1 MRLFRNLLA
10 LLIAVSLAALP
21 IGATA
26 ATLTSVQP
34 AAVADAQAHAA
45 MDHAM
50 HMTAA
55 EPCHQQAADD
65 AQPPAHGAKCPLGF
79 CCVGATCAFGPVSA
93 VPVEFPS
100 VLTALIALPTDHF
113 VPDHAGTPPFRPPR
127 V

>member
-26 ATLTSVQP
+26 ATLPSVQP
-34 AAVADAQAHAA
+34 AAAAETHAHAA
-45 MDHAM
+45 MDHATQM
-50 HMTAA
+50 AA
-55 EPCHQQAADD
+55 GEPCHQQADNS
-65 AQPPAHGAKCPLGF
+65 QLPAHGYKCPLGF
-79 CCVGATCAFGPVSA
+79 CCVGATCAFSPVAA

-100 VLTALIALPTDHF
+100 IMKALLALPTDHF
-113 VPDHAGTPPFRPPR
+113 VPDHAGSPPFRPPR

>member
-21 IGATA
+21 IGVSA
-26 ATLTSVQP
+26 ATLSSVKP
-34 AAVADAQAHAA
+34 ALAAETHAHAA

-50 HMTAA
+50 HMAAA
-55 EPCHQQAADD
+55 EPCHQQADDD
-65 AQPPAHGAKCPLGF
+65 AQPPAHGYKCPLGF
-79 CCVGATCAFGPVSA
+79 CCVGATCGFSPVAA

-100 VLTALIALPTDHF
+100 VLKALIALPTDHF
-113 VPDHAGTPPFRPPR
+113 VPDHAGSPPFRPPR